1 MEKPAMKSPAVFLL
15 LLLLASCGGRNA
27 YIEVVKG
34 NYYYGRGMYQASVV
48 SYLKA
53 LEEGSH
59 TAWIRYNLAN
69 VYHSLGETDAALG
82 MWKEAEAAQDHELL
96 FATSFNRGTL
106 LFELGKYREAYDE
119 FRHALEIDP
128 SRVEAKINLE
138 LALRKLGGGGPSSQS
153 HGDQP
158 PKKREDPDRI
168 LDYVKKKE
176 ATRWKASDRLDLS
189 SEKGDY

>member
-1 MEKPAMKSPAVFLL
+1 MEKHAMRTAAGFLL
-15 LLLLASCGGRNA
+15 VILLASCGGKNP

-48 SYLKA
+48 AYLKA
-53 LEEGSH
+53 LEEGAH
-59 TAWIRYNLAN
+59 TAWIRYNLGN
-69 VYHSLGETDAALG
+69 VYHSLGEAEAAMG
-82 MWKEAEAAQDHELL
+82 MWKEAESAQEHELL
-96 FATSFNRGTL
+96 FNTSFNRGTL

-138 LALRKLGGGGPSSQS
+138 LALRKIGGGSQQSQS

-176 ATRWKASDRLDLS
+176 ANRWKASDRLDLS
-189 SEKGDY
+189 NGKDDY